1 MQVVRDLSLIH
12 QTSKL
17 RTETMPL
24 KTQHDEQPSLNM
36 TPMIDIVF
44 LLVIFFMVGPKF
56 AEMERTIKLEVP
68 RVKNVGALTAVPD
81 KRIIHVYRDGT
92 IVMDEQEL
100 VIDELEASLTS
111 AVSEYPE
118 LGVVIRGDGKST
130 LQNVATV
137 LTACRQAGINDMGI
151 SVRQDK
157 TIR

>member
-1 MQVVRDLSLIH
+1 
-12 QTSKL
+12 
-17 RTETMPL
+17 MPL

-44 LLVIFFMVGPKF
+44 LLVIFFMVGTKF

-68 RVKNVGALTAVPD
+68 RVKNIGALTAVPE
-81 KRIIHVYRDGT
+81 KRIINVYRDGT
-92 IVMDEQEL
+92 IVMDEQEY
-100 VIDELEASLTS
+100 VVDGLEKSLAES
-111 AVSEYPE
+111 VAEYPD

-137 LTACRQAGINDMGI
+137 LTACRQAGISDMGI

-157 TIR
+157 TMR